1 MKQPMSEAGSALI
14 YILVAIVLFA
24 ALGVAVSRINS
35 GATPGNSE
43 SLQLQASEILQFSQA
58 LRTAVQD
65 ISVNGTTETQF
76 SFENPVTAGYA
87 NGGCA
92 TDSCKLF
99 TPTGGGLSYVKPQ
112 DQWLDLAHSAGAN
125 YGDWV
130 FSGNNAVAGVGT
142 DGSGDASVE
151 LLAIL
156 PYVKKDLCVKI
167 NTLLNI
173 ANPSGNPPQDDD
185 VTDVTDKFA
194 GTYTGTVV
202 MGGNAQITGQ
212 RAACIQD
219 SGAPATAPYHFFRV
233 LSAR

>member
-1 MKQPMSEAGSALI
+1 MKETDRETGSALI

-58 LRTAVQD
+58 VRTAVQD
-65 ISVNGTTETQF
+65 ISVNGVTETQI
-76 SFENPVTAGYA
+76 SFENAIAAGYPNA
-87 NGGCA
+87 GCA
-92 TDSCKLF
+92 TESCKIF
-99 TPTGGGLSYVKPQ
+99 AGSGGGLSYVKPQ
-112 DQWLDLAHSAGAN
+112 EQWLDSSHSAGAN

-130 FSGNNAVAGVGT
+130 FSGNNAVTGVGT
-142 DGSGDASVE
+142 DGGSDTSVE

-156 PYVKKDLCVKI
+156 PYMKKDLCVKI
-167 NTLLNI
+167 NAMLNI
-173 ANPSGNPPQDDD
+173 ANPGGNPPQDDD
-185 VTDVTDKFA
+185 TTDVTDKFT
-194 GTYTGTVV
+194 GTYTGSVV
-202 MGGNAQITGQ
+202 MGGNAQIPGQ
-212 RAACIQD
+212 RAACVQD